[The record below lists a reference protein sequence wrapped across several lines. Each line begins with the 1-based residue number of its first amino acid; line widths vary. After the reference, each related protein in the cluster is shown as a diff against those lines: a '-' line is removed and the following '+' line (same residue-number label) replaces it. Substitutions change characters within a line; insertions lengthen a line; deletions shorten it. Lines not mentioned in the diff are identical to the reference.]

1 MTPPHTC
8 TQEGRFDRVES
19 VLDEIRDAIRQ
30 ITDLMVSSAR
40 VDEQIKAIHQLVST
54 LSVRLTDLETRVRPL
69 ESTNSIA
76 QWIERVV
83 LSLVSGAIVYF
94 ATKGG

>member
-1 MTPPHTC
+1 MTTPHTC

-40 VDEQIKAIHQLVST
+40 VDEQIKALHQLVST